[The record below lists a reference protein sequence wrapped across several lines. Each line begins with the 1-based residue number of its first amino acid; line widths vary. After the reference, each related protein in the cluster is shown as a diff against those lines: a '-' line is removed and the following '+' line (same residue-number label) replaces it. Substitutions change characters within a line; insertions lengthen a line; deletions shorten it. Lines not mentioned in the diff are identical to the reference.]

1 MGVLKRFEQR
11 LEGLVNGTFAK
22 VFKSEVQPVEI
33 AGALQREC
41 DNNATIW
48 NRERTVVPNDFIVEL
63 SAGDYDRL
71 SPYSGQLGDELAGLV
86 RDYAKQQRYSFMG
99 PIKVNLEKADDLDTG
114 LYRVRSRTLASS
126 TSQPQAGPPSPQGGY
141 GYPPENQPQGGYGYP
156 PVAAPPMPSAPPP
169 GGPGARRPAPVGP
182 AGPAPAAGPGGPGAT
197 GSRSTA
203 PATRSRAPRSYS
215 AEARKPTCG
224 STTPAYRAGTVR
236 SGPERPRRSRI
247 SGPPTASWWTGS
259 TPPALR
265 SATAR
270 GSSWAVPPSFTGK
283 PKGEAGAMS
292 ELTLTVMRLGFLAVL
307 WLFVIV
313 AVQVIRSDLFGTRV
327 TQRGSR
333 RNGAG
338 AGGAPQQAGG
348 RQATPPQQRQRRGA
362 PTKLVVSEGILTG
375 TTVAL
380 AGQTI
385 TLGRAHDSTIVLD
398 DDYASSRHARIYP
411 DRDGQ
416 WIVEDLGSTNGT
428 YLDRT
433 RLTTP
438 TPIPPGA
445 PIRIGKTVIEL
456 RK

>member
-1 MGVLKRFEQR
+1 
-11 LEGLVNGTFAK
+11 
-22 VFKSEVQPVEI
+22 
-33 AGALQREC
+33 
-41 DNNATIW
+41 
-48 NRERTVVPNDFIVEL
+48 
-63 SAGDYDRL
+63 
-71 SPYSGQLGDELAGLV
+71 
-86 RDYAKQQRYSFMG
+86 
-99 PIKVNLEKADDLDTG
+99 
-114 LYRVRSRTLASS
+114 
-126 TSQPQAGPPSPQGGY
+126 
-141 GYPPENQPQGGYGYP
+141 
-156 PVAAPPMPSAPPP
+156 
-169 GGPGARRPAPVGP
+169 
-182 AGPAPAAGPGGPGAT
+182 
-197 GSRSTA
+197 
-203 PATRSRAPRSYS
+203 
-215 AEARKPTCG
+215 
-224 STTPAYRAGTVR
+224 
-236 SGPERPRRSRI
+236 
-247 SGPPTASWWTGS
+247 
-259 TPPALR
+259 
-265 SATAR
+265 
-270 GSSWAVPPSFTGK
+270 
-283 PKGEAGAMS
+283 MS

-333 RNGAG
+333 RGGAG